1 MYEISKVRLLE
12 GVSKTEIN
20 EEIGPIEF
28 GVMIDSING
37 DINNMETK
45 LRTLNKLYNLLKAE
59 KDYLRDSIGI
69 DEFCGRMINNAIYD
83 KINMNTFNFVNASF
97 DNLLWRYPTAHEF
110 FVGYDM
116 IESNLS
122 GLLFGQD
129 GQNKDDYVDI
139 LTKSREF
146 YQGMIIWAYSTLLA
160 REPSSAE
167 VESLM
172 QDFYYTGDFQEV
184 QKQIIRTDEYAHFD

>member
-1 MYEISKVRLLE
+1 
-12 GVSKTEIN
+12 
-20 EEIGPIEF
+20 
-28 GVMIDSING
+28 
-37 DINNMETK
+37 METK
-45 LRTLNKLYNLLKAE
+45 LRTLHKLYNLLKAE

-69 DEFCGRMINNAIYD
+69 DEFCGRMIDNAIYD

-139 LTKSREF
+139 LTSSREF
-146 YQGMIIWAYSTLLA
+146 YQGMIIWANSTLLA

-167 VESLM
+167 VENLM